1 MRQRLWIFGIVVIG
15 LLGLIAVFPALG
27 QPNAQQLD
35 PTQQQQTINAIVFP
49 RLTLTAQSI
58 LDITVTA
65 LNQAS
70 MTSDVLQT
78 ASALAQTATLTPSA
92 SATITST
99 PTSTLTPEYTPTL
112 DATSQFQTI
121 IAVANGLLTQTPQ
134 METEVAGTANFQ
146 GTVNSILVQTLGYTL
161 TPTPTPSA
169 THTPIITPQ
178 GQQDGNALDATS
190 QFQTI
195 IAVANGL
202 LTQTPQVETEVAGTA
217 NFQGTV
223 NSILIQTLGYTF
235 TPTPTAS
242 ATRTLTPTS
251 TPISTNTPG
260 GTLNPTR
267 QYQTVAAAVQA
278 FVTETAQAQTQIAGT
293 ANFQATINHVLI
305 QTLGYTS
312 TPTVTPTLNPLQ
324 AQQTIRAVV
333 NQSLTETPRAQV
345 IGSATAAVY
354 ATLNAMLQNNLTA
367 TATTIRATLV
377 HGLAPINSTTA
388 PNVVELAELKG
399 QTDSIQ
405 GVAFSADGSLIA
417 SASLDGSVWLWDTRT
432 GKPQRIFNGLTG
444 RLSVAFSP
452 DGTRLIAATADG
464 TLRVW
469 DLHTNAELSALKG
482 HLKAVN
488 SVVFSPDGRLI
499 ASGSDDRTVR
509 LWDAQSGGTVA
520 VLSDEHSPI
529 AAVAFSPGG
538 TRVAA
543 VGRDTLLTVWEVSTG
558 IPLFSVRSQQALSSL
573 VFSPNGTSIA
583 IAGYAGQIQIRNV
596 KDGSVSALFNGQGSA
611 ITSLAISPDGL
622 TLASGSRAGAI
633 WLWDLKTGAKLAAL
647 SGHPGGVYALVFSP
661 DGTRLVSSGKDN
673 LVRVWG
679 VPTS

>member
-1 MRQRLWIFGIVVIG
+1 MIG
-15 LLGLIAVFPALG
+15 LLGFIAVFPALG

-58 LDITVTA
+58 LDTTVTA

-161 TPTPTPSA
+161 TPTPSA
-169 THTPIITPQ
+169 TRTPTMSPQ
-178 GQQDGNALDATS
+178 GQQEGNTLNATS

-293 ANFQATINHVLI
+293 ANFQATINHVLF

-312 TPTVTPTLNPLQ
+312 TPSVTPTLNPLQ
-324 AQQTIRAVV
+324 AQQTIGAAV
-333 NQSLTETPRAQV
+333 NQSLTETPQAQV

-354 ATLNAMLQNNLTA
+354 ATLNSMLQNNLTA

-377 HGLAPINSTTA
+377 HGLAPISSTTA
-388 PNVVELAELKG
+388 PNVVELAELQG

-432 GKPQRIFNGLTG
+432 EKPERIFNGLTG

-452 DGTRLIAATADG
+452 DGTRLLAAAADG

-469 DLHTNAELSALKG
+469 DLRTNAELSALKG

-499 ASGSDDRTVR
+499 ASGSDDKTVR
-509 LWDAQSGGTVA
+509 LWDAQSGAAIA
-520 VLSDEHSPI
+520 VLSDDRSQI
-529 AAVAFSPGG
+529 VAVAFSPGG

-543 VGRDTLLTVWEVSTG
+543 VGRDTSLTVWEVSTG
-558 IPLFSVRSQQALSSL
+558 LPLFSIRSQQVLTSL
-573 VFSPNGTSIA
+573 VFTANGTAIA
-583 IAGYAGQIQIRNV
+583 IGGNANQIQIRSI
-596 KDGSVSALFNGQGSA
+596 KDGSFVSLLNGQNTA
-611 ITSLAISPDGL
+611 IISLAISPDGL
-622 TLASGSRAGAI
+622 TLASGGRNGTV
-633 WLWDLKTGAKLAAL
+633 WLWNLKTGAKLAVL
-647 SGHPGGVYALVFSP
+647 SGNPGGVNTLAFSP
-661 DGTRLVSSGKDN
+661 DGTRLISGGKDN